1 MLTLSK
7 PFLCVRFDYSSLFSF
22 LFFVLV
28 IYTVFPVTQ
37 IYRKLPERNQF
48 SNILGRFIC
57 SMMLASCIIHTV
69 GRGILNPYFI
79 KTPYLYCPP
88 YLLPP
93 TGNVNKHNT
102 HTHTHTHTHTNTH
115 TPNTQR
121 KVTLE
126 RPS

>member
-57 SMMLASCIIHTV
+57 SMMLASSFIHTI
-69 GRGILNPYFI
+69 GRGILAPYFI
-79 KTPYLYCPP
+79 KTPLYCPP
-88 YLLPP
+88 SLLPA
-93 TGNVNKHNT
+93 TGNVNKYTRT
-102 HTHTHTHTHTNTH
+102 HTHTHTKHLKEGNTG
-115 TPNTQR
+115 
-121 KVTLE
+121 KA
-126 RPS
+126 